1 LFDWSLRS
9 SIVNVCIPVPRGVVS
24 DDWLVNQSTSSTTTL
39 FQRTSILSIGSV
51 ISIIYVFFVD
61 VMQSLSW
68 FSLDGSCISSE
79 ISTGKDSLELDVSIS
94 LRSAIEHIDLIHFIP
109 PVHSPR
115 HSLPFPILF

>member
-1 LFDWSLRS
+1 MFDWSLRS

-39 FQRTSILSIGSV
+39 FQRTSILSIGAV
-51 ISIIYVFFVD
+51 ISIIYVLFVD
-61 VMQSLSW
+61 VVQSLSW

-115 HSLPFPILF
+115 HSLPFPILL

>member
-1 LFDWSLRS
+1 LFDWALRS

-51 ISIIYVFFVD
+51 ISIIYIFFVD
-61 VMQSLSW
+61 VVQSLRW

-115 HSLPFPILF
+115 HSLPFPILL